1 MLKFTIPKIYY
12 YLYILHLNT
21 IANIASLA
29 KWLSCQQCIVFK
41 EIGKYVVRI
50 MLSDFLK
57 CYELQMGVFFSWGK
71 STIRKG

>member
-1 MLKFTIPKIYY
+1 MLKFTISKIYY

-21 IANIASLA
+21 IANITSLA

-50 MLSDFLK
+50 MLSDFVK
-57 CYELQMGVFFSWGK
+57 CHEPQMGFFFSWEK
-71 STIRKG
+71 AL